1 MIGLFNSYLSGV
13 DLTFILLNILGASYA
28 MYWNFKASNTGIL
41 FKPRFTVGVLAALY
55 ALSYLYLMLSD
66 VDPSAWSSIM
76 RGISVLTWLYVW
88 GSPPKVSMKAQHA
101 LGEQLEKEV
110 LRRMGI
116 EDEKDGNEK

>member
-1 MIGLFNSYLSGV
+1 MIGLFNSHLSGV
-13 DLTFILLNILGASYA
+13 DITFILFNILGACYT

-41 FKPRFTVGVLAALY
+41 FKPRFTVGLLAALY
-55 ALSYLYLMLSD
+55 ALSYTYLMLSN

-88 GSPPKVSMKAQHA
+88 GYPPRHAMKAQHA
-101 LGEQLEKEV
+101 LGGQLEKEV

>member
-1 MIGLFNSYLSGV
+1 MIGLFNSHLSGV
-13 DLTFILLNILGASYA
+13 DITFILFNILGACYA

-41 FKPRFTVGVLAALY
+41 FKPRFTVGLLAALY
-55 ALSYLYLMLSD
+55 ALSYTYLMLSN

-88 GSPPKVSMKAQHA
+88 GSPPRASMKAQHA
-101 LGEQLEKEV
+101 LGGRLEKEV

-116 EDEKDGNEK
+116 EEKKDGNEQ